1 MAKARILVIDDE
13 KGLRSI
19 LSKILTDE
27 GYEVLSAASGEAAV
41 ELIKHNPV
49 DLALVDLKMP
59 GMGGIQTIR
68 ALKEVDRGIINVI
81 ITAYGEMESVDEAA
95 ELGVYDYIAKP
106 FDIEYV
112 KALVKHLLV
121 DVKTKALPFAE
132 DLKKTFTGE
141 LTQRQATKRKFALLK
156 REAIARSK
164 ALKQTVENLDYQIA
178 DLYDSFVD
186 SVIYKARMI
195 MNTIY
200 FRVILICV
208 LAGAVFGYFY
218 TAWLR
223 GQLSQPK
230 DMERR
235 QKITIE
241 DLYEK
246 IEKIERRQKV
256 APEDLYEKLDNIER
270 NLEKR

>member
-1 MAKARILVIDDE
+1 MARARILVIDDE

-49 DLALVDLKMP
+49 DLALVDFKMP
-59 GMGGIQTIR
+59 GMDGIQTIR
-68 ALKEVDRGIINVI
+68 RLKELDGGMKNVI
-81 ITAYGEMESVDEAA
+81 ITAYGQRESVDEAT

-121 DVKTKALPFAE
+121 DVKADALPFAE
-132 DLKKTFTGE
+132 DLKKTFRGE
-141 LTQRQATKRKFALLK
+141 LTQRQATKKKFALLK
-156 REAIARSK
+156 EQAVARSNAIK
-164 ALKQTVENLDYQIA
+164 RTVENLDYQIA
-178 DLYDSFVD
+178 GLYDSFVD
-186 SVIYKARMI
+186 SVIYRARVI
-195 MNTIY
+195 MNTVY

-218 TAWLR
+218 TVWLGR
-223 GQLSQPK
+223 QLSQPK
-230 DMERR
+230 YIEGR
-235 QKITIE
+235 QKITTE

-246 IEKIERRQKV
+246 IEKIEK
-256 APEDLYEKLDNIER
+256 KLLKES
-270 NLEKR
+270 E